1 MQRRNRL
8 VCCFSI
14 PLFLLITGCSK
25 PVLKMPKSPPPI
37 VKEYKHITLY
47 GNRPGMVNTGIYL
60 NEKDPYSILAT
71 GSVDLWVAGAPA
83 NFKYHDV
90 RPEHGWPFMARI
102 GKGVG
107 DNLCFPPL
115 WNGNGFTL
123 AAWGSGN
130 LHLGIR
136 DGEVDAYGEP
146 LKPVYY
152 KDNVGFFGVDII
164 VWEKEDYV
172 QIADFFEKMKK
183 NDPNNKA
190 IIDALEQAEMKK
202 EIEIASRRASKEIEE
217 TKKEIAAL
225 KEESKIKQQVD
236 VQTQEEIGR
245 LEGKLAK
252 LTVTL
257 AQLEEMKRQLDEE
270 KMKTSLLTK
279 ELEEKEKREKE
290 LLTRLEDTS
299 KTPPVIAIASPIEGS
314 KVEVKTITFSGV
326 AEDDQGLQNLEV
338 FINDEPLQ
346 KKIGRGIRLPEKRY
360 PKRIDFRER
369 IPLQKGENKIKIRAV
384 DSDGLSAEKMVTV
397 QYIEKRRNVWAV
409 VIGINHYPNIRQLK
423 YAVDDAEMFYDHLV
437 NHNRIPPENV
447 TLLTDQQ
454 ATLRKVKSTLG
465 TNLKNKAGKE
475 DMVIIFF
482 AGHGATEKDVMSP
495 DGDGLEKYLLP
506 YDADPRDLYATA
518 LPMRE
523 ISRVFRRVRSE
534 RLVFI
539 ADSCYSG
546 ASGGRTVGITDIRAN
561 LSEAFLD
568 RIASGKGRVILS
580 ASGPNEVSAEKD
592 DLKHGVFSYYLVE
605 GLRGRAD
612 SDKDGLISLDELYR
626 YVSHKVPEATGQEQH
641 PVKKGTVEGRLILGV
656 TQ

>member
-1 MQRRNRL
+1 MKDRNPL
-8 VCCFSI
+8 S
-14 PLFLLITGCSK
+14 LFLYIFISYVLIVIGCSA
-25 PVLKMPKSPPPI
+25 PVLEMPKSVPST
-37 VKEYKHITLY
+37 VKAYRSISVYANNPVMVNSGIFLNKGEAYSLLVKGEVSISPTSY
-47 GNRPGMVNTGIYL
+47 FNRPEEGLLVWLIGKNEYSPMGSLWISSARTFTATDSGELRLGISDGGMKFDG
-60 NEKDPYSILAT
+60 
-71 GSVDLWVAGAPA
+71 
-83 NFKYHDV
+83 
-90 RPEHGWPFMARI
+90 MARYPERYR
-102 GKGVG
+102 
-107 DNLCFPPL
+107 N
-115 WNGNGFTL
+115 N
-123 AAWGSGN
+123 S
-130 LHLGIR
+130 
-136 DGEVDAYGEP
+136 
-146 LKPVYY
+146 
-152 KDNVGFFGVDII
+152 GFFSVDII
-164 VWEKEDYV
+164 VWEKADFV
-172 QIADFFEKMKK
+172 QIVDFFEKMKERG
-183 NDPNNKA
+183 PPNKA
-190 IIDALEQAEMKK
+190 VDDALKEAKEYREIYLAEREATK
-202 EIEIASRRASKEIEE
+202 EIEKTE
-217 TKKEIAAL
+217 KEIAAL
-225 KEESKIKQQVD
+225 KEESKIKEQLD
-236 VQTQEEIGR
+236 VQTQEKI
-245 LEGKLAK
+245 GKLESKLEK
-252 LTVTL
+252 LTTTL

-314 KVEVKTITFSGV
+314 KVEIKIITFSGV

-346 KKIGRGIRLPEKRY
+346 NKIGRGIRLPEARY

-384 DSDGLSAEKMVTV
+384 DSDGLSSEKVVTV

-409 VIGINHYPNIRQLK
+409 VIGIDHYPNIRQLK

-437 NHNRIPPENV
+437 KYNRIPPENV
-447 TLLTDQQ
+447 ILLTDQQ

-465 TNLKNKAGKE
+465 TDLKNKAGKE

-523 ISRVFRRVRSE
+523 ISGIFRRVRSE

-568 RIASGKGRVILS
+568 RIASGKGRVILT

-592 DLKHGVFSYYLVE
+592 ELKHGVFSYYLVE

-612 SDKDGLISLDELYR
+612 FDKDGLISLDELYR
-626 YVSHKVPEATGQEQH
+626 YVSNKVPEVTGQEQH
-641 PVKKGTVEGRLILGV
+641 PMKKGTVEGRLILGV
-656 TQ
+656 IQ